1 MNVDRA
7 HPPTT
12 EDADMNPQLGLSCP
26 SCGAPQHA
34 GDRFCEQ
41 CGARLD
47 EDPRERA
54 GCRACGAPAD
64 AIGEDGYC
72 LVCGVRERPGDARIE
87 LDLLTAAAVSDQGR
101 VHGRNEDSFHLEVC
115 DGPGVAVVVC
125 DGISSAS
132 AGNVAARDAARAAGA
147 ILAQAAA
154 DPARDAE
161 AAILEAIQAAN
172 DAVGLVEWTTKL
184 KRVDPSCTLVSAVC
198 RGSEVVVGWIGDS
211 RAYWLDAIDSR
222 QLTVDDS
229 FAEEGIAKGLLT
241 PEQAAKSPLLHSIT
255 HWVGPDSP
263 ERPPRLVAL
272 RPERPGR
279 LVLCTDGLWNYA
291 PGAEQLGR
299 LVDALPAGAA
309 PAAVARAL
317 ADTAN
322 DRGGH
327 DNITVAV
334 VNIDPSVS
342 LRSM

>member
-1 MNVDRA
+1 MNA
-7 HPPTT
+7 ET
-12 EDADMNPQLGLSCP
+12 GLSCP

-47 EDPRERA
+47 EEQEERV

-72 LVCGVRERPGDARIE
+72 SVCGVRERPGDTRIE
-87 LDLLTAAAVSDQGR
+87 LDLVFAAAVSDQGR
-101 VHGRNEDSFHLEVC
+101 VHRRNEDSFHLEVC
-115 DGPGVAVVVC
+115 GDRNVAIVVC

-147 ILAQAAA
+147 VLGQAIADPDRDAQAALL
-154 DPARDAE
+154 DA
-161 AAILEAIQAAN
+161 IKAAN
-172 DAVGLVEWTTKL
+172 EAVVQVEWTTRV
-184 KRVDPSCTLVSAVC
+184 KRVDPSCTLVSALC
-198 RGSEVVVGWIGDS
+198 RGTDLVIGWVGDS
-211 RAYWLDAIDSR
+211 RAYWFDDQEPR

-229 FAEEGIAKGLLT
+229 FAEESVAKGILT
-241 PEQAAKSPLLHSIT
+241 PEQAAKSPFLHSIT

-263 ERPPRLVAL
+263 ERPPRVVSL
-272 RPERPGR
+272 RPDRPGR

-291 PGAEQLGR
+291 PDAGELAR
-299 LVDALPAGAA
+299 LVEELPAGAA

-317 ADTAN
+317 TDTAN

-334 VNIDPSVS
+334 VDIDPSAA
-342 LRSM
+342 

>member
-1 MNVDRA
+1 MNA
-7 HPPTT
+7 ET
-12 EDADMNPQLGLSCP
+12 GLSCP
-26 SCGAPQHA
+26 SCRAPLHA

-47 EDPRERA
+47 EEQEERV

-72 LVCGVRERPGDARIE
+72 SVCGVRERPGDTRIE
-87 LDLLTAAAVSDQGR
+87 LDLVFAAAVSDQGR
-101 VHGRNEDSFHLEVC
+101 VHRRNEDSFHLEVSG
-115 DGPGVAVVVC
+115 DRNVAIVVC

-147 ILAQAAA
+147 VLGQAIA
-154 DPARDAE
+154 DPARDAQD
-161 AAILEAIQAAN
+161 ALLEAIKAAN
-172 DAVGLVEWTTKL
+172 EAVVEVEWTTRV
-184 KRVDPSCTLVSAVC
+184 KRVDPSCTLVSALC
-198 RGSEVVVGWIGDS
+198 RGSDLVIGWVGDS
-211 RAYWLDAIDSR
+211 RAYWFDGQEPR

-229 FAEEGIAKGLLT
+229 FAEESVAKGILT
-241 PEQAAKSPLLHSIT
+241 PEQAAKSPFLHSIT

-263 ERPPRLVAL
+263 ERPPRLVSL
-272 RPERPGR
+272 RPDRPGR

-291 PGAEQLGR
+291 PDAGELAR
-299 LVDALPAGAA
+299 LVEELPAGAA

-334 VNIDPSVS
+334 VDIDPSAP
-342 LRSM
+342 

>member
-1 MNVDRA
+1 MNA
-7 HPPTT
+7 ET
-12 EDADMNPQLGLSCP
+12 GLSCP

-47 EDPRERA
+47 EDQEERV

-64 AIGEDGYC
+64 AIGADGYC
-72 LVCGVRERPGDARIE
+72 SVCGVRERPGDTRIE
-87 LDLLTAAAVSDQGR
+87 LDLVFAAAVSDQGR
-101 VHGRNEDSFHLEVC
+101 VHRRNEDSFHLEVSG
-115 DGPGVAVVVC
+115 DRNVAIVVC

-147 ILAQAAA
+147 VLGQAIA
-154 DPARDAE
+154 DPARDAQD
-161 AAILEAIQAAN
+161 ALLEAIKAAN
-172 DAVGLVEWTTKL
+172 EAVVEVEWTTRV
-184 KRVDPSCTLVSAVC
+184 KRVDPSCTLVSALC
-198 RGSEVVVGWIGDS
+198 RGSDLVIGWVGDS
-211 RAYWLDAIDSR
+211 RAYWFDGQEPR

-229 FAEEGIAKGLLT
+229 FAEESVAKGILT
-241 PEQAAKSPLLHSIT
+241 PEQAAKSPFLHSIT

-263 ERPPRLVAL
+263 ERPPRLVSL
-272 RPERPGR
+272 RPDRPGR

-291 PGAEQLGR
+291 PDAGELAR
-299 LVDALPAGAA
+299 LVEELPAGAA

-334 VNIDPSVS
+334 VDIDPSAA
-342 LRSM
+342 

>member
-1 MNVDRA
+1 MN
-7 HPPTT
+7 T
-12 EDADMNPQLGLSCP
+12 ELGLSCP
-26 SCGAPQHA
+26 SCGAPQQA

-47 EDPRERA
+47 EDSHERA

-72 LVCGVRERPGDARIE
+72 SVCGVRERPGDTRIE
-87 LDLLTAAAVSDQGR
+87 LDLVTVAAVSDQGR
-101 VHGRNEDSFHLEVC
+101 VHRRNEDSFHLEVS
-115 DGPGVAVVVC
+115 GERNVAVVVC

-132 AGNVAARDAARAAGA
+132 AGNVAARDAAHAAGK
-147 ILAQAAA
+147 ILAQAVA

-161 AAILEAIQAAN
+161 SAILEAIKAAN
-172 DAVGLVEWTTKL
+172 DAVHLVEWTTRA
-184 KRVDPSCTLVSAVC
+184 KRVDPSCTLVSALC
-198 RGSEVVVGWIGDS
+198 RGPEILVGWVGDS
-211 RAYWLDAIDSR
+211 RAYWFDAVDSL

-241 PEQAAKSPLLHSIT
+241 REQAAKSPFLHSIT

-263 ERPPRLVAL
+263 QRPPRLVEL

-291 PGAEQLGR
+291 ADAEQLGR
-299 LVDALPAGAA
+299 LVDALPDGAA
-309 PAAVARAL
+309 PAAVARSL

-322 DRGGH
+322 YRGGH

-334 VNIDPSVS
+334 VNIDPSV
-342 LRSM
+342 L

>member
-1 MNVDRA
+1 MNA
-7 HPPTT
+7 ET
-12 EDADMNPQLGLSCP
+12 GLSCP

-47 EDPRERA
+47 EDQEERV

-72 LVCGVRERPGDARIE
+72 SVCGVRERPGDTRIE
-87 LDLLTAAAVSDQGR
+87 LDLVFAAAVSDQGR
-101 VHGRNEDSFHLEVC
+101 VHRRNEDSFHLEVSG
-115 DGPGVAVVVC
+115 DRNVAIVVC

-147 ILAQAAA
+147 VLGQAIADPDRDAQAALL
-154 DPARDAE
+154 DA
-161 AAILEAIQAAN
+161 IKAAN
-172 DAVGLVEWTTKL
+172 EAVVQVEWTTRV
-184 KRVDPSCTLVSAVC
+184 KRVDPSCTLVSALC
-198 RGSEVVVGWIGDS
+198 RGSDLVIGWVGDS
-211 RAYWLDAIDSR
+211 RAYWFDGQEPR

-229 FAEEGIAKGLLT
+229 FAEESVAKGILT
-241 PEQAAKSPLLHSIT
+241 PEQAAKSPFLHSIT

-263 ERPPRLVAL
+263 ERPPRLVSL
-272 RPERPGR
+272 RPDRPGR

-291 PGAEQLGR
+291 PDAGELAR
-299 LVDALPAGAA
+299 LVEELPAGAA

-334 VNIDPSVS
+334 VDIDPSAP
-342 LRSM
+342 